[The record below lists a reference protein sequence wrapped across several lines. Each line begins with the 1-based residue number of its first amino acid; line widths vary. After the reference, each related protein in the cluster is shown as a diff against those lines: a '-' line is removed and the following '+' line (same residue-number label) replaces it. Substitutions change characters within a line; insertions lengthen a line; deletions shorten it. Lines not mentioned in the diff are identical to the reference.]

1 MTRYSD
7 EMPGEMKTKQNQ
19 ENNETPKTKPPLYK
33 AECFFFFFC
42 RETNKQANKSSPKN
56 RQSGRLKPCGA
67 GREAARGSE
76 TSRDPEIGAQAP
88 GSPSVSL
95 ARTPAQ

>member
-33 AECFFFFFC
+33 AECFFFFC
-42 RETNKQANKSSPKN
+42 RDKQTSKQILPPKPPV
-56 RQSGRLKPCGA
+56 RGA
-67 GREAARGSE
+67 EATWGREG
-76 TSRDPEIGAQAP
+76 GGQ
-88 GSPSVSL
+88 GL
-95 ARTPAQ
+95 

>member
-33 AECFFFFFC
+33 AECFFFFSA
-42 RETNKQANKSSPKN
+42 EKQTNKQTNPPPKTAS
-56 RQSGRLKPCGA
+56 QGG
-67 GREAARGSE
+67 
-76 TSRDPEIGAQAP
+76 
-88 GSPSVSL
+88 
-95 ARTPAQ
+95 